1 MASGSLEESST
12 ATSSSNIAD
21 QSWISWFCGMRDNHF
36 FCRIDKAYIEDSFNL
51 YGLKEDF
58 NELLELI
65 LDRTEV
71 DEGSSEQLHM
81 AEMLYGLIH
90 ARYIISGQGL
100 VAMHKKYLSKEFG
113 ECPRTCCNGQSALPV
128 GISDEPGLTSVK
140 IFCPK
145 CRDIYN
151 PMPGLKHI
159 DGAYFG
165 TAFPHM
171 FLMTFENLV
180 PYAPTHQYVSRI
192 FGFKLHSTNAC
203 TPKVPPADAS
213 SLSLPSLERRD
224 NYQHRFASR
233 KSHNSDDNSS
243 QLTFEEMQMLSRTP
257 PDNNLNRKFATSNN
271 ITARNSSSNNHNH
284 TTSQPISKSSSA
296 DKSLL
301 TSTNEPY
308 QDYITI
314 RNEHMKDNTDN
325 VGAAPHIDKKPR
337 KN

>member
-1 MASGSLEESST
+1 MLQLINMSQEYLDLNFIQLTLVLRKVRFFFLSFILVLAYSLHV
-12 ATSSSNIAD
+12 
-21 QSWISWFCGMRDNHF
+21 W
-36 FCRIDKAYIEDSFNL
+36 
-51 YGLKEDF
+51 
-58 NELLELI
+58 
-65 LDRTEV
+65 
-71 DEGSSEQLHM
+71 
-81 AEMLYGLIH
+81 
-90 ARYIISGQGL
+90 
-100 VAMHKKYLSKEFG
+100 
-113 ECPRTCCNGQSALPV
+113 
-128 GISDEPGLTSVK
+128 K
-140 IFCPK
+140 I
-145 CRDIYN
+145 
-151 PMPGLKHI
+151 
-159 DGAYFG
+159 
-165 TAFPHM
+165 
-171 FLMTFENLV
+171 
-180 PYAPTHQYVSRI
+180 
-192 FGFKLHSTNAC
+192 
-203 TPKVPPADAS
+203 VPPADAS